1 MLRLEA
7 IDRHN
12 FRDIVALSVDDA
24 QKTYIAS
31 NLYSLAQAY
40 VQPECVPLAV
50 YEKNEPVG
58 FVMYAMDED
67 EREYSI
73 YRVMIDKRYQSRG
86 FGREALRLLLERLQA
101 DRERH
106 VIFISFAPE
115 NAWAKALY
123 ESVGFVSDDRIEDG
137 ELIYRLNY

>member
-86 FGREALRLLLERLQA
+86 FGREALWLDAERL
-101 DRERH
+101 
-106 VIFISFAPE
+106 F
-115 NAWAKALY
+115 
-123 ESVGFVSDDRIEDG
+123 SVHFLRCA
-137 ELIYRLNY
+137 